1 MGSLHFGDFQL
12 MRGFPEEV
20 VHGGVAAQTALV
32 FEREK
37 PGKSGLT
44 VEPRAAMALK
54 SHSEA
59 ERRRRERINAHL
71 STLRTLIPGT
81 GKMDKAALL
90 TEVISRIK
98 ELKTSTTEISQGVN
112 VPADADEVKVEVEV
126 NGTPCGGGGGGG
138 GGGFSIKAS
147 LCCADRPELLMDLKQ
162 TLLALRLRTVKAE
175 ISTVGGRVKNDI
187 VLTCEGGGAAAATGE
202 YDTECNIFTNNVHQ
216 ALKSVLERASSQP
229 DFSAG
234 SPLSGK
240 RRRLSPPSFPAA
252 SSSP

>member
-1 MGSLHFGDFQL
+1 
-12 MRGFPEEV
+12 
-20 VHGGVAAQTALV
+20 
-32 FEREK
+32 
-37 PGKSGLT
+37 
-44 VEPRAAMALK
+44 
-54 SHSEA
+54 
-59 ERRRRERINAHL
+59 
-71 STLRTLIPGT
+71 
-81 GKMDKAALL
+81 MDKAALL

-126 NGTPCGGGGGGG
+126 NGTPCGGGGR
-138 GGGFSIKAS
+138 GFSIKAS
-147 LCCADRPELLMDLKQ
+147 LCCADRPELLTDLKQ

-187 VLTCEGGGAAAATGE
+187 VLTCERGGAGD

-216 ALKSVLERASSQP
+216 ALKSVLERASSPP

-240 RRRLSPPSFPAA
+240 RRRLSPPSFPAV

>member
-112 VPADADEVKVEVEV
+112 VPADADEVKVEVE
-126 NGTPCGGGGGGG
+126 
-138 GGGFSIKAS
+138 AS